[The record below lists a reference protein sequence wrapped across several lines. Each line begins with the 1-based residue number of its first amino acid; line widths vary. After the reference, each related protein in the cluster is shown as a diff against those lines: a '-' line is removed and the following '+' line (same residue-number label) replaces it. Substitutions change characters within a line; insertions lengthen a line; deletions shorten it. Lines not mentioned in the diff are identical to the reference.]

1 MKLSDKAKMIK
12 LDDEII
18 RNIPKWGEQNRK
30 YCRLILSVFLVRL
43 KEFRKARWTN
53 AAKGRKIGN
62 YYVLVKYQ
70 RRVKEKLLKEEC
82 IRTQLAYNKRYLIK
96 LFININSMIKTR
108 RMTVI
113 VTRDDNSKFN
123 DFYNVNETITL

>member
-1 MKLSDKAKMIK
+1 MKLSDKAKMIE

-43 KEFRKARWTN
+43 KEFRKARWIN

-70 RRVKEKLLKEEC
+70 RVKEKLLKEEC
-82 IRTQLAYNKRYLIK
+82 IRTQLAYNKRYLIE
-96 LFININSMIKTR
+96 LFININSMTKTR